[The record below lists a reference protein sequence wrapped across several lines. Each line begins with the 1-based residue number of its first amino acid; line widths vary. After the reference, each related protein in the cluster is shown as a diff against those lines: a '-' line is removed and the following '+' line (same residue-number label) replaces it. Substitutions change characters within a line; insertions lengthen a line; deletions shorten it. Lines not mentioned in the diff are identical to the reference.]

1 LYEKKIAIH
10 GFHQEWFRFKSRRD
24 VMKDFYKAVK
34 ISDRVYWVGA
44 IDWNIRDFHG
54 YTTRRGSTYNAYL
67 VLADKITLI
76 DTVKAPFRE
85 EMLSRVASVIDPR
98 DIRYIVSNHSEMDHS
113 GCLPEIIEMIKPEKV
128 VASAVGSKTLKELFP
143 ISHEIQAVK
152 DGDHLSLGNM
162 NLSFMETRMLHWP
175 DSMFSYLTEEQILF
189 SQDAFGMHLAT
200 SERFDDQIDPS
211 ILGYEGATYYA
222 NIILP
227 YSPLVLKLL
236 DRVAASGMA
245 FKIIAPDHGPVW
257 RGNIPW
263 IVDLY
268 AGWAAQKPTLKAVV
282 VYATMWHSTEMM
294 ARAVSEGL
302 AAGGLNVK
310 LMSMDV
316 FHRSDVAY
324 ELLDAG
330 ALVVGSS
337 TLNNHMLPHIA
348 DVLTYLKG
356 LKPANL
362 MGAAFGSFGWSGEA
376 VRQIQSVLVEMKVE
390 MVGEAISVRHVPD
403 KGVLDKCCDLGN
415 LISEKLK
422 ERLAGQ

>member
-1 LYEKKIAIH
+1 MSIQ
-10 GFHQEWFRFKSRRD
+10 GVHQEWFQFKYRSNI
-24 VMKDFYKAVK
+24 MKDFYKAVR
-34 ISDRVYWVGA
+34 ISDHVYWVGA

-76 DTVKAPFRE
+76 DTVKAPFKE
-85 EMLSRVASVIDPR
+85 EMLSRIASVIDPG

-113 GCLPEIIEMIKPEKV
+113 GCLPEVMEMIKPEKV
-128 VASAVGSKTLKELFP
+128 IASAIGSKTLKELFP
-143 ISHEIQAVK
+143 ISQEILAVK
-152 DGDHLSLGNM
+152 DGEHVSLGNM
-162 NLSFMETRMLHWP
+162 TLSFMETRMLHWP

-211 ILGYEGATYYA
+211 ILRYEGATYYA

-245 FKIIAPDHGPVW
+245 FKIIAPDHGPIW
-257 RGNIPW
+257 RRNIPW

-268 AGWAAQKPTLKAVV
+268 AKWAAQKPTLKAVV

-294 ARAVSEGL
+294 ARAISEGL

-330 ALVVGSS
+330 ALIVGSS

-356 LKPANL
+356 LKPKNL
-362 MGAAFGSFGWSGEA
+362 MGAVFGSFGWSGEA
-376 VRQIQSVLVEMKVE
+376 VRQIQGVLVEMKVE

-403 KGVLDKCCDLGN
+403 KGVLDKSYALGTH
-415 LISEKLK
+415 ISDKLK
-422 ERLAGQ
+422 EKVAGQ